1 MGQILLTEVRKK
13 FLDYFKKNNHKV
25 VDSSNLVPNNDPTL
39 MFTNSGMVQFKNV
52 FTGLEKRDYKTATTS
67 QKCVRAGGKHNDLEN
82 VGYTPRHHTFFEM
95 LGNFSFGDY
104 FKEQAIIHAWNLLT
118 KDFELPKE
126 KLSVT
131 VYHEDK
137 ESFKLWKK
145 IAGLSD
151 DKIIKIATSDNF
163 WSMGDTGPC
172 GPCSEIF
179 YDHGEKLKGGP
190 PGSPDEDGDRFIEI
204 WNLVFMQ
211 YEQISKD
218 KRINLPKPSV
228 DTGMGLERMTAVL
241 QGTHDNYTIDHF
253 KKIIGASSG
262 LLNSPINEST
272 IASHRVIADHLRAS
286 SFLIAEGIL
295 PSNEGR
301 GYVLRRIMRRGMRH
315 AHSLGSKDP
324 VFYKLFDILLNEM
337 KSSYPELISGKELI
351 IETLK
356 NEEEKFSSLL
366 VRGMKILDE
375 NLTKVSNKTFPGSTA
390 FKLYDTYGFP
400 LDLTADILKGKGI
413 KVNNADFEKEMEK
426 SKALARANWKGS
438 GDKSVEERWFKTR
451 EEINPT
457 EFLGYE
463 FDKAEGVVIKISKD
477 GKFVDSANI
486 GDEVEVITNQTP
498 FYGESGGQV
507 GDQGYIYNSD
517 CKIKINDTQKKMGDL
532 FVHYG
537 KIEKGSISIGQ
548 NVNLEIDVL
557 KRNNSKAYHSA
568 THLLHESLR
577 RTLGKHVTQKGSLV
591 SPDRLRFDFSHNKPI
606 EKEEMEKINNIVNE
620 IVVGST
626 DVQTRIMTPKEAV
639 SMGALALFGEK
650 YGEEVRVVFMGKENN
665 GFFSTELC
673 GGTHVKNT
681 KEVGKFEVIS
691 QSSIASGIRRVE
703 ALRDKQLEDYK
714 KTQKLDKSQK
724 ESNLK
729 NEIALIKNE
738 LQKLKIKPDYKDNLD
753 LIENLKNLTKQLNKV
768 KIESIKKDKSKNII
782 QDKKIGDI
790 LIREQ
795 ILKDFPPKELR
806 GIIDQGKKE
815 IKSGIIISI
824 SSFED
829 KVGVAIGVSQDLTA
843 KFDAITLVKIASEV
857 LGGKGGGGRK
867 DFAQAGGVD
876 QSKIEQAFEAVREK
890 LN

>member
-1 MGQILLTEVRKK
+1 MGQILLTDVRKK
-13 FLDYFKKNNHKV
+13 FLDYFKKNNHQIV
-25 VDSSNLVPNNDPTL
+25 ESSNLVPNNDPTL

-52 FTGLEKRDYKTATTS
+52 FTGLEKRQYKTATTS

-104 FKEQAIIHAWNLLT
+104 FKEQAITHAWNLLT
-118 KDFELPKE
+118 KDFGLPKE
-126 KLSVT
+126 KLLVT
-131 VYHEDK
+131 VFNEDNDA
-137 ESFKLWKK
+137 FNLWKK
-145 IAGLSD
+145 IAGLSEN
-151 DKIIKIATSDNF
+151 KIIKISTSDNF

-179 YDHGEKLKGGP
+179 YDHGDKLKGGL
-190 PGSPDEDGDRFIEI
+190 PGSQDEDGDRFIEI

-211 YEQISKD
+211 YEQISKE
-218 KRINLPKPSV
+218 KRIDLPKPSV

-241 QGTHDNYTIDHF
+241 QGTHDNYKIDHF
-253 KKIIGASSG
+253 QKIIAASSDFIKA
-262 LLNSPINEST
+262 PIDSRS

-315 AHSLGSKDP
+315 AHSLGSKSP
-324 VFYKLFDILLNEM
+324 VFHKLFEVLLNEM
-337 KSSYPELISGKELI
+337 KNSYPELSNGSELI

-366 VRGMKILDE
+366 ERGMKILDE
-375 NLTKVSNKTFPGSTA
+375 NLSKVKNKTLPGPIA

-400 LDLTADILKGKGI
+400 LDLTADILRGKNI
-413 KVNNADFEKEMEK
+413 KVDNNGFDKEMEK
-426 SKALARANWKGS
+426 SKTLARANWKGS
-438 GDKSVEERWFKTR
+438 GDKSVEEKWFKIR
-451 EEINPT
+451 EELNPT

-463 FDKAEGVVIKISKD
+463 FDKAEGVVIKISKN
-477 GKFVDSANI
+477 GEFVNSANSGEEI
-486 GDEVEVITNQTP
+486 EIISNQTP

-507 GDQGYIYNSD
+507 GDQGYIFNSD

-537 KIEKGSISIGQ
+537 KIENGSISVGQ
-548 NVNLEIDVL
+548 NINLEIDKI
-557 KRNNSKAYHSA
+557 KRKNSKANHSA

-577 RTLGKHVTQKGSLV
+577 RTLGKHVMQKGSLV
-591 SPDRLRFDFSHNKPI
+591 SPERLRFDFSHSKPI
-606 EKEEMEKINNIVNE
+606 ENQEIAKINKIVND
-620 IVVGST
+620 IVEGSS

-681 KEVGKFEVIS
+681 KEVGKFKIVS
-691 QSSIASGIRRVE
+691 QSSIASGVRRVE
-703 ALRDKQLEDYK
+703 ALRDKQLEQYER
-714 KTQKLDKSQK
+714 TQKQKKSLK
-724 ESNLK
+724 ETNLK
-729 NEIALIKNE
+729 EEIELVKNE
-738 LQKLKIKPDYKDNLD
+738 LQTFKIKPDYKDNVD
-753 LIENLKNLTKQLNKV
+753 LSENLKNLNKQLNRI
-768 KIESIKKDKSKNII
+768 KIENIKKDKNKNII
-782 QDKKIGDI
+782 KDKKVGSMV
-790 LIREQ
+790 IREQ

-806 GIIDQGKKE
+806 SIIDQGKKD
-815 IKSGIIISI
+815 IKSGVIISI
-824 SSFED
+824 SIFED
-829 KVGVAIGVSQDLTA
+829 KVGLAVGVSQDLTL
-843 KFDAITLVKIASEV
+843 KYDAVNLVKIGSEI

-867 DFAQAGGVD
+867 DFAQAGGANAENIEEVFKVLAK
-876 QSKIEQAFEAVREK
+876 KI
-890 LN
+890 N